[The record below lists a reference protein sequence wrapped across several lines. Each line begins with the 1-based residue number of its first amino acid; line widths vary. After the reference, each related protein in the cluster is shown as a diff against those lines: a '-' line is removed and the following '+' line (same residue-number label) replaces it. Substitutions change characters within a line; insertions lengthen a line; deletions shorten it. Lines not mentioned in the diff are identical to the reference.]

1 MNLIREFSA
10 LDAEA
15 VRRDVLPDKRPA
27 ILRGLVGG
35 WPAVK
40 QGLDSPQALVRYTR
54 FSFRRS
60 GGTTSSPWTPSMCS

>member
-40 QGLDSPQALVRYTR
+40 QGLDSPQALVR
-54 FSFRRS
+54 
-60 GGTTSSPWTPSMCS
+60 